1 MKSSHL
7 FGVVIFAVGIVLLY
21 FAYNASNAP
30 VDQITNAVTGRFTSQ
45 TMWYL
50 FGGIAATLGSGL
62 LFLVGRRA

>member
-1 MKSSHL
+1 MKSSQL
-7 FGVVIFAVGIVLLY
+7 FGVVIFALGIQLLHL
-21 FAYNASNAP
+21 AYNASNAP
-30 VDQITNAVTGRFTSQ
+30 VDQIANAVTGSFTSQ